1 MDIHLWHETCN
12 NIYESAP
19 FLKKDVVYLKTRWR
33 GVIKVD
39 FRLDSELL
47 MLKGTIRD
55 FIRDEIE
62 PYAMQI
68 EEEDAIPDV
77 LIQKTKEMGLFSLS
91 IPEAYGGLGIG
102 MVGKCALYEEIGQT
116 HNGYTTLIGAH
127 TGIGTVGIV
136 EMGNEEQKKKY
147 LPDMATGDRIG
158 AFALT
163 EPEAGSHATNLKTT
177 AVKKGNKYILNGTKH
192 YITNAPIADVFTV
205 MAVTDSSKGAKGI
218 TSFIVEKGFPGFKV
232 GAIERK
238 MGLHGSQ
245 TAELIFEECEV
256 PEDNVLGTVGQ
267 GYVNALKILAN
278 GRAGLAARNLGS
290 SQKLLD
296 LSMAY
301 VQGRKQFNVPLIDH
315 QAVAHMLAEMA
326 LEIEALRSFTYRV
339 AWMVDQNE
347 KVLKEA
353 AMLKLFGSEVY
364 NRVADKA
371 VQIHGGLGYIADYP
385 IERFYRDA
393 RITRIYEGTSEI
405 QKNIIAS
412 QLKKEYS

>member
-1 MDIHLWHETCN
+1 M
-12 NIYESAP
+12 
-19 FLKKDVVYLKTRWR
+19 
-33 GVIKVD
+33 D

-47 MLKGTIRD
+47 LLKGTIRE
-55 FIRDEIE
+55 FIREEVE
-62 PYAMQI
+62 PYAMKI
-68 EEEDAIPDV
+68 EEEDAIPDL

-91 IPEAYGGLGIG
+91 IPEVYGGLGIG

-136 EMGNEEQKKKY
+136 EMGNEAQKKKY
-147 LPDMATGDRIG
+147 LPDLAKGNRIG

-163 EPEAGSHATNLKTT
+163 EPEAGSHASNLKTT
-177 AVKKGNKYILNGTKH
+177 AVKKGNRYILNGTKH
-192 YITNAPIADVFTV
+192 YITNATIADVFTV
-205 MAVTDSSKGAKGI
+205 MAVTDPSKGAKGI
-218 TSFIVEKGFPGFKV
+218 TSFIVEKDFPGFKV
-232 GAIERK
+232 GATERK

-245 TAELIFEECEV
+245 SAELIFEDCEV
-256 PEDNVLGTVGQ
+256 PEENVLGTVGE

-301 VQGRKQFNVPLIDH
+301 VQERNQFNVPLIEH

-326 LEIEALRSFTYRV
+326 LDIEALRSFTYRV
-339 AWMVDQNE
+339 AWMVDQGD
-347 KVLKEA
+347 KVIKEA

-371 VQIHGGLGYIADYP
+371 VQVHGGLGYIADYP

-412 QLKKEYS
+412 QLKKEYR